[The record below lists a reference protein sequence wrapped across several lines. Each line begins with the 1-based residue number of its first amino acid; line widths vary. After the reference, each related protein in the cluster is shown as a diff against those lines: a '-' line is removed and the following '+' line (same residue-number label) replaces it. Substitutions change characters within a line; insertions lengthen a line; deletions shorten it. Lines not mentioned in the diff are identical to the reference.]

1 MKITTVIKRLG
12 KNKKYN
18 IKLKREASEISSSI
32 YFDEVFYR
40 IAANID
46 DAVDAAE
53 HYCRIGWRAG
63 LNPSP
68 YFDTRHYRAQYRDVS
83 NSDANPL
90 IHYIRHGAAEKRQP
104 SPNFDVPAFTA
115 SHPEA
120 AEPGVDAAAFCLRL
134 YGRYQS
140 ATPAQI
146 FTAPP
151 SQAGWR
157 SDPDIVAQCR
167 TLFDENFYVSTNDET
182 NWNVYDPFEHYMD
195 HGYGENRDP
204 SPDFDTQYYRR
215 RYLRGAQQDDNP
227 LLHYVNFG
235 NKAGYATHPAHH
247 IVLENIKIIDKINTS
262 ICLHIHC
269 YYPEIFHEFLPGLR
283 NLPSSAY
290 IVVTAV
296 TQADVAYVENLLRRE
311 RLPQSYEVRAVA
323 NIGRDLKPF
332 LVDCADIWS
341 RFDIVGHL
349 HTKLSP
355 HIAWGTAWRRYLI
368 DSVLGDA
375 TLVARVVSAFAAD
388 EKVGVVYPSNYFQ
401 IKKFMEAEH
410 NSRTIDEF
418 LKAHGISLRSVDL
431 QDFPAGSMA
440 WYRTKVLLPLAEILK
455 GGAAF
460 EEEAGHVEGT
470 FAHAL
475 ERIIGLFIA
484 AKGYRPLRYATKVR
498 HRLPPSSIQAPP
510 MRNAGAPIAKRW
522 PRDTP
527 LVAREEPVPLRP
539 RYRRHDARS
548 LNIHWI
554 IPSFGSPGAGG
565 HMSIFRMVRLL
576 ETFGHRQTIW
586 LQNAVHFKDQAHA
599 KSVIREWYQPIG
611 DRVNVLFLPD
621 DTRQISGDVLI
632 ATDCWTAFPAA
643 TASAFQERFYFVQD
657 YEPAF
662 YPAGEIQQVAEL
674 TYEFGFS
681 CLAAGRWL
689 QQLMEERGIW
699 VRAWDLAVDHDIY
712 FPRPRLPGL
721 SQTLKIAFYARG
733 YTPRRAVRLGI
744 AALNDL
750 VQRLPGIEVHL
761 FGQDDLDVSE
771 IQFPFV
777 NHGVLSSEGLSDLY
791 RSSDIGIVFSATNYS
806 LVPLEMMAC
815 GLPLV
820 ELDVPSTRAVFS
832 GDEVSLA
839 KPVPSAIA
847 ACIEALAKDPAKR
860 AAQVAAGLA
869 YVSGL
874 SWETSA
880 RRVEAALLE
889 RLEQVGSRAIEAET
903 VLERPPA
910 LVTRKKASVV
920 IPSYNAGE
928 AFGPVLDMLARQ
940 SCDFAYDV
948 LVVDSGSRDQTCD
961 LVRRYADRG
970 IRLETI
976 PNSEF
981 QHGRTRNYAISQT
994 EGEYVAVLTQ
1004 DARPKDEHWLA
1015 NLVGGFAK
1023 GPRVAGVIG
1032 RHEAYPEHDP
1042 FTRRDMKEHFDQLAL
1057 MSPVVSLDVGLPSWI
1072 HPGSVPWWATL
1083 MFYSDNNSAM
1093 ARAVWKEIPYPEVE
1107 WGEDQVWAFE
1117 MLKLGF
1123 QKAYVDDAVVYHSH
1137 EFSAE
1142 RQFSVSATEGAFWAE
1157 EFGISL
1163 HPDEVGAITGMKHR
1177 DEAYATAQGISREAL
1192 TRRLA
1197 LNNATVRGRQAG
1209 NLAKTTRR

>member
-1 MKITTVIKRLG
+1 M
-12 KNKKYN
+12 
-18 IKLKREASEISSSI
+18 
-32 YFDEVFYR
+32 
-40 IAANID
+40 
-46 DAVDAAE
+46 
-53 HYCRIGWRAG
+53 
-63 LNPSP
+63 
-68 YFDTRHYRAQYRDVS
+68 
-83 NSDANPL
+83 
-90 IHYIRHGAAEKRQP
+90 
-104 SPNFDVPAFTA
+104 
-115 SHPEA
+115 
-120 AEPGVDAAAFCLRL
+120 
-134 YGRYQS
+134 
-140 ATPAQI
+140 
-146 FTAPP
+146 
-151 SQAGWR
+151 
-157 SDPDIVAQCR
+157 
-167 TLFDENFYVSTNDET
+167 
-182 NWNVYDPFEHYMD
+182 
-195 HGYGENRDP
+195 
-204 SPDFDTQYYRR
+204 
-215 RYLRGAQQDDNP
+215 
-227 LLHYVNFG
+227 
-235 NKAGYATHPAHH
+235 
-247 IVLENIKIIDKINTS
+247 
-262 ICLHIHC
+262 
-269 YYPEIFHEFLPGLR
+269 
-283 NLPSSAY
+283 
-290 IVVTAV
+290 
-296 TQADVAYVENLLRRE
+296 
-311 RLPQSYEVRAVA
+311 
-323 NIGRDLKPF
+323 
-332 LVDCADIWS
+332 
-341 RFDIVGHL
+341 
-349 HTKLSP
+349 
-355 HIAWGTAWRRYLI
+355 
-368 DSVLGDA
+368 
-375 TLVARVVSAFAAD
+375 
-388 EKVGVVYPSNYFQ
+388 
-401 IKKFMEAEH
+401 
-410 NSRTIDEF
+410 
-418 LKAHGISLRSVDL
+418 
-431 QDFPAGSMA
+431 
-440 WYRTKVLLPLAEILK
+440 
-455 GGAAF
+455 
-460 EEEAGHVEGT
+460 
-470 FAHAL
+470 
-475 ERIIGLFIA
+475 
-484 AKGYRPLRYATKVR
+484 
-498 HRLPPSSIQAPP
+498 
-510 MRNAGAPIAKRW
+510 
-522 PRDTP
+522 
-527 LVAREEPVPLRP
+527 AREELVPLRP
-539 RYRRHDARS
+539 RYRRHDPRS

-554 IPSFGSPGAGG
+554 VPSFGSPGAGG
-565 HMSIFRMVRLL
+565 HMSIFRMVRFL

-586 LQNAVHFKDQAHA
+586 LQNAVHFRDQAHA
-599 KSVIREWYQPIG
+599 KSRIREWYQPIG

-621 DTRQISGDVLI
+621 DTRQLSGDVLI

-643 TASAFQERFYFVQD
+643 TAAAFQERFYFVQD

-662 YPAGEIQQVAEL
+662 YPAGEIQQIAEL
-674 TYEFGFS
+674 TYDFGFS

-699 VRAWDLAVDHDIY
+699 ARAWDLAVDHDIY
-712 FPRPRLPGL
+712 FPRPNIAAP
-721 SQTLKIAFYARG
+721 SQAIKIAFYARG

-750 VQRLPGIEVHL
+750 AQRLPGIEVHL

-777 NHGVLSSEGLSDLY
+777 NHGILSSEGLSDLY
-791 RSSDIGIVFSATNYS
+791 RCSDIGIVFSATNYS

-860 AAQVAAGLA
+860 AAQVAAGLT

-880 RRVEAALLE
+880 RRVESALLE
-889 RLEQVGSRAIEAET
+889 RLEQVGSRPIDAGT
-903 VLERPPA
+903 VLARAPA
-910 LVTRKKASVV
+910 LVNRRKASIV

-1015 NLVGGFAK
+1015 NLIGGFAM

-1057 MSPVVSLDVGLPSWI
+1057 ISPVVDLDIGLPSWI
-1072 HPGSVPWWATL
+1072 HPGSVAWWATL

-1093 ARAVWKEIPYPEVE
+1093 ARAVWQEIPYPEVE

-1123 QKAYVDDAVVYHSH
+1123 QKAYVDSAVVYHSH
-1137 EFSAE
+1137 DFPTE

-1157 EFGISL
+1157 EFGLSL

-1177 DEAYATAQGISREAL
+1177 DESYAMSRGISREAL

-1197 LNNATVRGRQAG
+1197 QNNATVRGRQAG
-1209 NLAKTTRR
+1209 HAAKTTTRR